1 VEKAM
6 TAFTIADLTFRDLL
20 RPDVLANPYP
30 LFAQL
35 RREDPVHEDPAGE
48 GWLVTRYD
56 DVTAVMSDPRFSAA
70 RLLPREGEGG
80 AVSTVRRALARQMLF
95 LDPPDHSRLRK
106 LFAKAFTPGRL
117 ETLRG
122 PILGIVE
129 DLFDAASTKAG
140 EIDFIRDFAVPLPV
154 TVIAT
159 MLGVPSEDHH
169 RLRSW
174 SSGFGRLI
182 SGRLLTSQEAGE
194 AESSILAFIA
204 YFQALIET
212 RRRQPAD
219 DMLSDLVAVEEMGDR
234 LSLEEL
240 IMNLILLLAAGHGTT
255 THLLGNGL
263 LALLRHPE
271 QWRLLTDDPS
281 LAAPAVNE
289 LLRFDGPVQ
298 ATSREALEDVEL
310 GGKVIRRGQRAR
322 MLLGSANHDDAHFP
336 EPDRLDIQRP
346 GARILSFG
354 HGIHTCLGAALARL
368 EAQVAFVESTR
379 RFPDTR
385 LQTTNLEWGGS
396 ISFRGLQSLPVVLA

>member
-1 VEKAM
+1 M
-6 TAFTIADLTFRDLL
+6 TLFNITDLTFRDLL
-20 RPDVLANPYP
+20 RPEVLVDPYP

-56 DVTAVMSDPRFSAA
+56 DVAAVMGDPRFSAA
-70 RLLPREGEGG
+70 RLLSREGGG
-80 AVSTVRRALARQMLF
+80 GPASAVRSALARQMLF
-95 LDPPDHSRLRK
+95 LDPPDHTRLRK

-117 ETLRG
+117 ETLRQ
-122 PILGIVE
+122 PILKIVE
-129 DLFDAASTKAG
+129 HLFDLAAARNGG

-159 MLGVPSEDHH
+159 MLGVPGEDHP
-169 RLRSW
+169 RLRGW

-182 SGRLLTSQEAGE
+182 SGRALTPQEAGE

-204 YFQALIET
+204 YFRALIET

-219 DMLSDLVAVEEMGDR
+219 DMLSDLVAVEEMGEH
-234 LSLEEL
+234 LSVEEL

-263 LALLRHPE
+263 LALLRHPD
-271 QWRLLTDDPS
+271 QWRLLADDPG
-281 LAAPAVNE
+281 LAAPAVTE
-289 LLRFDGPVQ
+289 LLRFDAPVQ
-298 ATSREALEDVEL
+298 ATSREALEDVNL
-310 GGKVIRRGQRAR
+310 GVKVIRRGQRAR
-322 MLLGSANHDDAHFP
+322 VLLGSANHDEAHFP
-336 EPDRLDIQRP
+336 DPDRLDIRRP

-368 EAQVAFVESTR
+368 EAQVAFVEITR
-379 RFPDTR
+379 RFPNTKLGTAD
-385 LQTTNLEWGGS
+385 LEWNRS
-396 ISFRGLQSLPVVLA
+396 ISFRGLQSLPVALA